1 MIRAYFAFL
10 LIFALVG
17 CTQSGPAADL
27 VLLGGHVMSSNGEP
41 ATDTAI
47 AIKDNR
53 IMAIG
58 QDEEI
63 ARLVSRSTR
72 IVQVGGAFISPGF
85 NDSHAHLMGLGASL
99 ATVDLVG
106 TTSPDAILALVQAA
120 HEALPEG
127 SWLRGRGWD
136 QNDWT
141 VQEYPTAQL
150 LDAITSER
158 PIVLRRIDGH
168 ASWVNSAA
176 LSAAG
181 INRATPD
188 PAGGEIVRDA
198 DGNPT
203 GILIDNASDLV
214 GDIIPITSPAE
225 KERRLD
231 LAIKHCWAN
240 GVTGIHDAGIKWET
254 AQLYER
260 RAAAGDLNFRIY
272 GMYANED
279 TTLEKG
285 FARGPFVSAD
295 SLLTIRA
302 VKIYG
307 DGAMGS
313 RGALLLAD
321 YTDQPG
327 HRGLPVTSAADM
339 DSIFGLAAAAG
350 FQICTHA
357 IGDGGN
363 RLVLDLY
370 ENEMKNFVGRDLRW
384 RIEHA
389 QILATEDIPRFS
401 ELGVIA
407 AMQPT
412 HCTSDMDWV
421 STRLGEDRLAGA
433 YAWRSLIDS
442 GAKIC
447 FGTDFPVERVNPLH
461 GLYSARTRMHHDGTP
476 AEGWQVHE
484 VLTGAEAHGF
494 YTAGSAYAG
503 FQEHE
508 LGQLR
513 PGFLADI
520 VVLDGDPVNCRPKE
534 LLKMRVMHTV
544 VDGRLVYSID
554 GDI

>member
-1 MIRAYFAFL
+1 MIRAYFAFFL
-10 LIFALVG
+10 SLALVG

-27 VLLGGHVMSSNGEP
+27 ILLGGHVMSTTGEP
-41 ATDTAI
+41 TTDTAI
-47 AIKDNR
+47 AIRGNR

-63 ARLVSRSTR
+63 SRLVSRNTR
-72 IVQVGGAFISPGF
+72 IMQLGGAFISPGF

-106 TTSPDAILALVQAA
+106 TPSPDAILALVQAS
-120 HEALPEG
+120 HEDLPEG
-127 SWLRGRGWD
+127 AWLRGRGWD
-136 QNDWT
+136 QNDWA
-141 VQEYPTAQL
+141 VQEYPTAQM

-176 LSAAG
+176 LAAAG
-181 INRATPD
+181 ISRATPD

-198 DGNPT
+198 EGIPT
-203 GILIDNASDLV
+203 GILIDNAGLLV
-214 GDIIPITSPAE
+214 GDIIPVTSAAE
-225 KERRLD
+225 LERRLD
-231 LAIKHCWAN
+231 LAINHCWAN

-272 GMYANED
+272 GMYADEAA
-279 TTLEKG
+279 TLEKG

-302 VKIYG
+302 VKVYG

-321 YTDQPG
+321 YADRPG

-339 DSIFGLAAAAG
+339 KSLFSRAAAAG
-350 FQICTHA
+350 FQVCTHA

-363 RLVLDLY
+363 QLVLDLY
-370 ENEMKNFVGRDLRW
+370 ENELKNFADRDLRW

-389 QILATEDIPRFS
+389 QILAPADIPRFA

-421 STRLGEDRLAGA
+421 GTRLGEERLAGA

-461 GLYSARTRMHHDGTP
+461 GLYSARTRKHHDGTP
-476 AEGWQVHE
+476 IEGWQVQE
-484 VLTGAEAHGF
+484 VLTGAEAHEF

-520 VVLDGDPVNCRPKE
+520 VVLDGDPANCRPEE
-534 LLKMRVMHTV
+534 LLQMKVLHTV
-544 VDGRLVYSID
+544 VAGTLVYSNE
-554 GDI
+554 